1 MRSQSDMIRDLNV
14 ALINLNKDINNLSL
28 RKDDLDQERS
38 VMERKVKLAVSEVR
52 QRERILEEKKKNN
65 EKLVIELN

>member
-1 MRSQSDMIRDLNV
+1 MIRDLNV

-28 RKDDLDQERS
+28 RKDDLDQERG

-65 EKLVIELN
+65 EKLMSELN

>member
-1 MRSQSDMIRDLNV
+1 MIRDLNV

-65 EKLVIELN
+65 EKLMSELN